1 MIMEEYEGAEVLTL
15 CPLGEIEG
23 AVFMRKVG
31 QWCIEQKEFC
41 GYDLDLCYL
50 FPIRRRTY

>member
-15 CPLGEIEG
+15 CPPGEKEG

-50 FPIRRRTY
+50 FPIRRGTY